1 MDAVSL
7 DSLYEQT
14 MARFDQI
21 FPSSGSEKTD
31 NRKTGYLSHGTMKQQ
46 CNHCG
51 NDINTT
57 LLIKHSIVPDDISE
71 QLGLENIKAVDLCF
85 KCHRAIHDWNTRNI
99 SWVIHDKTNR
109 FIAKPITDV
118 AEEYVSAY
126 QDFYKNK
133 LPHGYNTKQLIPQSA
148 SA

>member
-1 MDAVSL
+1 MGSVNF

-21 FPSSGSEKTD
+21 CPPSGLEKKD
-31 NRKTGYLSHGTMKQQ
+31 DGKTGHLSHCTMKQP

-51 NDINTT
+51 NDISTT
-57 LLIKHSIVPDDISE
+57 LLIKHSIVPDYISE

-85 KCHRAIHDWNTRNI
+85 KCHRAIHDWNARSI

-109 FIAKPITDV
+109 LRAKPLTDV
-118 AEEYVSAY
+118 AQEYVSAY
-126 QDFYKNK
+126 EDFFQNK

>member
-1 MDAVSL
+1 MDSVSL

-14 MARFDQI
+14 MAKYDQI
-21 FPSSGSEKTD
+21 FPPSGSEKTD

-57 LLIKHSIVPDDISE
+57 LLIKHSIVPYDISE

-85 KCHRAIHDWNTRNI
+85 KCHRAIHDWNARSI
-99 SWVIHDKTNR
+99 SWVIHNRTNR
-109 FIAKPITDV
+109 LRAKPLIDV
-118 AEEYVSAY
+118 AEEYVSVY
-126 QDFYKNK
+126 QDFFQNK
-133 LPHGYNTKQLIPQSA
+133 LPHGFNTKQLIPQGSSA
-148 SA
+148 